1 MLGEAAKDFEQQH
14 RDIAIA
20 VLFRDSDGAPLP
32 QPATGQPNGSRCT
45 VVSARRAGARGVP
58 MLPKPKS
65 EAWLLCA
72 VANAYQHCQKL
83 EALPGNDDSPHS
95 AKMQLQAALG
105 GDASTEAQLNWLAE
119 HGFDH
124 QAVAADMPSYQQ
136 FKASLA
142 AAIDEVRRP
151 RRNISPVAPA
161 GQRLAAVRFAWF
173 DGRSFLTKIQQHQS
187 LTRCKHSLHFTMV
200 PTPSPAESP
209 SVTSVPCDGTPVSSR
224 PHSPSAGVY
233 PGVIE

>member
-1 MLGEAAKDFEQQH
+1 
-14 RDIAIA
+14 
-20 VLFRDSDGAPLP
+20 
-32 QPATGQPNGSRCT
+32 
-45 VVSARRAGARGVP
+45 
-58 MLPKPKS
+58 MLPKPTS

-72 VANAYQHCQKL
+72 AKTPPYENCEML
-83 EALPGNDDSPHS
+83 EDLPGNDDSPHS

-151 RRNISPVAPA
+151 RRA
-161 GQRLAAVRFAWF
+161 
-173 DGRSFLTKIQQHQS
+173 
-187 LTRCKHSLHFTMV
+187 
-200 PTPSPAESP
+200 
-209 SVTSVPCDGTPVSSR
+209 
-224 PHSPSAGVY
+224 
-233 PGVIE
+233 

>member
-1 MLGEAAKDFEQQH
+1 MSARARKQHSRKISLTGQKRGQETGYYHINAWMLGEAAKDFEQQH
-14 RDIAIA
+14 KDIAIA
-20 VLFRDSDGAPLP
+20 VLFRDSDGA
-32 QPATGQPNGSRCT
+32 
-45 VVSARRAGARGVP
+45 RAAAASDWSDKWQSMRSGFQRAGLGARGVP

-72 VANAYQHCQKL
+72 VANAYQHCQAL
-83 EALPGNDDSPHS
+83 EDLPGNDDSPHS

-151 RRNISPVAPA
+151 RRA
-161 GQRLAAVRFAWF
+161 
-173 DGRSFLTKIQQHQS
+173 
-187 LTRCKHSLHFTMV
+187 
-200 PTPSPAESP
+200 
-209 SVTSVPCDGTPVSSR
+209 
-224 PHSPSAGVY
+224 
-233 PGVIE
+233 